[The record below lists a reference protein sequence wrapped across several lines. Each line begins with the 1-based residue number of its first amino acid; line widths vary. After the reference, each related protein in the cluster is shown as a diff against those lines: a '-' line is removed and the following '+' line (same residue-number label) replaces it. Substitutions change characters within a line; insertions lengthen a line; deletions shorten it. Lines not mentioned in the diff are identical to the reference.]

1 MKNKQIEMHRET
13 GSIINEHQVCKCP
26 VTSNLIKLSALR
38 GLQKKACY
46 EIKNIIYNG
55 AKHPKYSE
63 TKKFFFSFLQ
73 CLNVKVIILNTN
85 KKKSRFS

>member
-63 TKKFFFSFLQ
+63 TKKYTSFFFLFAM
-73 CLNVKVIILNTN
+73 VKCENYY
-85 KKKSRFS
+85 SQY